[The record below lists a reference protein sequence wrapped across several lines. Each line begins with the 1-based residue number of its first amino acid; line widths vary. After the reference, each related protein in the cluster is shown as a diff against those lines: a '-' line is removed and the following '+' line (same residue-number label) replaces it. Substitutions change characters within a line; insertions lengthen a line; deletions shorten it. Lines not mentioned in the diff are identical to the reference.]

1 MKKREFAKGRACIPV
16 EDFWKQM
23 RKSSKNRDGV
33 SLEGTKHEGHGYEP
47 SVLVFGRYDRIQNLL
62 KRKRGINEL
71 SAVYAKNIKVH
82 NTTLVSNIDADLAC
96 GPFLNAERGYDA
108 LFDYLDK
115 KSEVLKR
122 IKSIVRDENGGYIM
136 IFWTVIFILV
146 INYMYKSNTI
156 HTQRVAHLERENSLK
171 NQANSLLSRAND
183 LQRKLD
189 LKKRQ
194 AKAAVGLN

>member
-1 MKKREFAKGRACIPV
+1 M
-16 EDFWKQM
+16 
-23 RKSSKNRDGV
+23 
-33 SLEGTKHEGHGYEP
+33 
-47 SVLVFGRYDRIQNLL
+47 
-62 KRKRGINEL
+62 
-71 SAVYAKNIKVH
+71 KNIKVH
-82 NTTLVSNIDADLAC
+82 NETLVSNIDADLAC
-96 GPFLNAERGYDA
+96 GPFLNSERGYDA

-115 KSEVLKR
+115 KSEVLKKR
-122 IKSIVRDENGGYIM
+122 IKSIIRDENGGYVM
-136 IFWTVIFILV
+136 FFWTAIFILV

-194 AKAAVGLN
+194 AKAAVGLK